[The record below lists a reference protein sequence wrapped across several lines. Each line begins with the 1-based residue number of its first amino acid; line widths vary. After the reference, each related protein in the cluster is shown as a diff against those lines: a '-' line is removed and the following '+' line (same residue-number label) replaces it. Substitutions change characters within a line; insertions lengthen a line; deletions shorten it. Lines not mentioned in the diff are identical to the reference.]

1 MSLFE
6 VLLGVMG
13 FLSLVAYSG
22 LHTISEGHV
31 GVYYRGGRLLDR
43 VTDPGWHVQVPFA
56 DSVSEVQITMQTD
69 SIKEIPCGTSGG
81 VLIYFDTIE
90 VVNRLKLDSVHSTIK
105 QYGVN
110 YDKMWIFDKIHH
122 EINQFCSKHTLRE
135 VFIDQFD
142 TLDENLMNALQSDC
156 DKYNTGIDIITVRVT
171 KPRIPD
177 SVRMSYERI
186 ESEKAALYLATE
198 RQKVV
203 EKDAETEAKRG
214 RIAAENDK
222 AIRQIQIEKEIAER
236 EGSKKMKVIEGEIL
250 LAHEKATADA
260 ALYSARAEAEANNI
274 RLTPQF
280 LKYQA
285 IKAVGNI
292 SKAYFGES
300 IPKMMVSEGDNLNK
314 LLATIDAHAQP
325 NKV

>member
-1 MSLFE
+1 MPAIEFVVGLIVV
-6 VLLGVMG
+6 VLLT
-13 FLSLVAYSG
+13 AYAG

-43 VTDPGWHVQVPFA
+43 VSEPGWHVQVPFVDA
-56 DSVSEVQITMQTD
+56 VSEVQITMQTD
-69 SIKEIPCGTSGG
+69 AVREIPCGTSGG

-90 VVNRLKLDSVHSTIK
+90 VVNRLKVENVHNTVK

-142 TLDENLMNALQSDC
+142 TLDENLMNALQNDC
-156 DKYNTGIDIITVRVT
+156 DRYKTGIDIITVRVT

-177 SVRMSYERI
+177 SVRLSYEKI
-186 ESEKAALYLATE
+186 ESEKAALFLATE

-203 EKDAETEAKRG
+203 EKDAETEAKRR
-214 RIAAENDK
+214 RIAAENEK
-222 AIRQIQIEKEIAER
+222 AVRQIQIEKEIAER

-274 RLTPQF
+274 RLTPKF
-280 LKYQA
+280 LQYQA
-285 IKAVGNI
+285 ILAIGNI
-292 SKAYFGES
+292 SKVYFGES
-300 IPKMMVSEGDNLNK
+300 IPQMMIHEGNALQRMLNQIETSQK
-314 LLATIDAHAQP
+314 KD
-325 NKV
+325 

>member
-1 MSLFE
+1 MPAIEFVVGLIVV
-6 VLLGVMG
+6 VLLT
-13 FLSLVAYSG
+13 AYAG

-43 VTDPGWHVQVPFA
+43 VSEPGWHVQVPFVDA
-56 DSVSEVQITMQTD
+56 VSEVQITMQTD
-69 SIKEIPCGTSGG
+69 AVREIPCGTSGG

-90 VVNRLKLDSVHSTIK
+90 VVNRLKVENVHNTVK

-142 TLDENLMNALQSDC
+142 TLDENLMNALQNDC

-177 SVRMSYERI
+177 SVRLSYEKI
-186 ESEKAALYLATE
+186 ESEKAALFLATE

-203 EKDAETEAKRG
+203 EKDAETEAKRR
-214 RIAAENDK
+214 RIAAENEK
-222 AIRQIQIEKEIAER
+222 AVRQIQIEKEIAER

-274 RLTPQF
+274 RLTPKF
-280 LKYQA
+280 LQYQA
-285 IKAVGNI
+285 ILAIGNI
-292 SKAYFGES
+292 SKVYFGES
-300 IPKMMVSEGDNLNK
+300 IPQMMIHEGNALQRMLNQIETSQK
-314 LLATIDAHAQP
+314 KD
-325 NKV
+325 